1 MPWAVSVTY
10 IVLSTFCFVNHELKI
25 FSEIPGKGVFLCGCK
40 TPPSSA
46 IPLATPCPP
55 FIHQRLFALEGI
67 PVSYQVL
74 DVPDLPAALPA
85 LRELDCFNI
94 TIPHKSAILP
104 FLDGLEEKARLFGS
118 VNTVQVKEGKLLG
131 FTTDGAGC
139 YKALE
144 NHGCDFSGRV
154 LLLGNGGAA
163 RALAFEAAARQR
175 DLDLTIACRESS
187 QPKAVALA
195 QEVAAYLRRR
205 GDRGFRLSVQTY
217 GELETACAFSTQA
230 SPNFALLLNAT
241 SVGMYPHAGE
251 SPVSA
256 KVVARCRAV
265 FDAVYNPAQ
274 TQLLR
279 LAGEAGALAIGGME
293 MLVYQAVAAHEIWY
307 GHPLPPGG
315 HRRPLPRCGGGA
327 GPAFPGKG
335 VRRLLWNIRNQQR
348 RNGAAPG
355 AGPASKSPGPFRGTL
370 CCAALW
376 AAAKAAWG
384 GGLPSCWSAS
394 SAIWTATSSSR
405 PA

>member
-1 MPWAVSVTY
+1 MRVQNVAVIGHPIGHTMS
-10 IVLSTFCFVNHELKI
+10 
-25 FSEIPGKGVFLCGCK
+25 
-40 TPPSSA
+40 
-46 IPLATPCPP
+46 P

-205 GDRGFRLSVQTY
+205 GDRGFRLEVDTY
-217 GELETACAFSTQA
+217 EELEAF
-230 SPNFALLLNAT
+230 
-241 SVGMYPHAGE
+241 
-251 SPVSA
+251 
-256 KVVARCRAV
+256 CR
-265 FDAVYNPAQ
+265 
-274 TQLLR
+274 
-279 LAGEAGALAIGGME
+279 
-293 MLVYQAVAAHEIWY
+293 
-307 GHPLPPGG
+307 
-315 HRRPLPRCGGGA
+315 
-327 GPAFPGKG
+327 
-335 VRRLLWNIRNQQR
+335 
-348 RNGAAPG
+348 
-355 AGPASKSPGPFRGTL
+355 
-370 CCAALW
+370 
-376 AAAKAAWG
+376 
-384 GGLPSCWSAS
+384 
-394 SAIWTATSSSR
+394 
-405 PA
+405 

>member
-1 MPWAVSVTY
+1 MRVQNAAVIGHPIGHTMS
-10 IVLSTFCFVNHELKI
+10 
-25 FSEIPGKGVFLCGCK
+25 
-40 TPPSSA
+40 
-46 IPLATPCPP
+46 P

-144 NHGCDFSGRV
+144 NHGRDFSGRV

-163 RALAFEAAARQR
+163 RALAFEAAAR
-175 DLDLTIACRESS
+175 
-187 QPKAVALA
+187 
-195 QEVAAYLRRR
+195 LRRR

-256 KVVARCRAV
+256 EVVARCRAV

-279 LAGEAGALAIGGME
+279 LAGEADALAIGGME

-307 GHPLPPGG
+307 GT
-315 HRRPLPRCGGGA
+315 RFRPEDIAALCQDAGA
-327 GPAFPGKG
+327 ELARLFPG
-335 VRRLLWNIRNQQR
+335 
-348 RNGAAPG
+348 NG
-355 AGPASKSPGPFRGTL
+355 
-370 CCAALW
+370 
-376 AAAKAAWG
+376 
-384 GGLPSCWSAS
+384 
-394 SAIWTATSSSR
+394 
-405 PA
+405 